1 VAAVVSSWWFQAI
14 GWIGSALVVFSLTQ
28 AEKSLLRFRWLNLA
42 GAVIATIWNFIA
54 GAWPFVAMNG
64 AITIIDAIYIARLRK
79 QRHDQQAYH
88 VVEVAPTSA
97 YLRNLIAENKS
108 DIAQYADYDAIRR
121 TEAAQNRSAFLVLS
135 GNETI
140 GVLEVED
147 SGSGIGTVILDW
159 VNPKY
164 RNFTPGEFVFQQ
176 SGIFADKGFNRLVV
190 PAGLSANVNTK
201 EYLTRVGFTETEN
214 GWERLIGD

>member
-1 VAAVVSSWWFQAI
+1 MDAIVSSWWFQTI

-28 AEKSLLRFRWLNLA
+28 AEKSLLRFRWLNLL

-64 AITIIDAIYIARLRK
+64 AITIIDAVYIGRLNRK
-79 QRHDQQAYH
+79 KHDDQAYH

-97 YLRNLIAENKS
+97 YLDNLLETNQV
-108 DIAQYADYDAIRR
+108 DIAKYANYDLVRR
-121 TEAAQNRSAFLVLS
+121 TETASSRSAFLVLS

-147 SGSGIGTVILDW
+147 TGNGVGTLVLDW

-176 SGIFADKGFNRLVV
+176 SGIFADKGFDRLIV
-190 PAGLSANVNTK
+190 PPALSADNGTK
-201 EYLTRVGFTETEN
+201 EYLQRVGFAPTHN
-214 GWERLIGD
+214 GWERQV

>member
-1 VAAVVSSWWFQAI
+1 MDAVISSWWFQAI
-14 GWIGSALVVFSLTQ
+14 GWVGSALVVFSLTQ

-79 QRHDQQAYH
+79 QRHDQQAYI
-88 VVEVAPTSA
+88 VVEVAPNSA
-97 YLRNLIAENKS
+97 YLGNLLADNKA
-108 DIAQYADYDAIRR
+108 DIAQYANFDVVG
-121 TEAAQNRSAFLVLS
+121 QSGPNSNRSAFLVLS

-147 SGSGIGTVILDW
+147 SGNGVGTVILDW

-176 SGIFADKGFNRLVV
+176 SGIFNAKGFNKLVV
-190 PAGLSANVNTK
+190 PTQLSTNENTR
-201 EYLTRVGFTETEN
+201 EYLTRVGFTNTEN
-214 GWERLIGD
+214 GWERSV